1 MAACG
6 FLSAKHPEQNH
17 IFGITVLLKK
27 KKKKKVA
34 YGIHGIEAEPVPAWN
49 EVKVSQSCLTL
60 WDPKDCNSPWNSPS
74 QNTGVGSLSLL

>member
-34 YGIHGIEAEPVPAWN
+34 YGIHGIEAEPVPA
-49 EVKVSQSCLTL
+49 
-60 WDPKDCNSPWNSPS
+60 
-74 QNTGVGSLSLL
+74 